1 MPLVIVPTPIGNLE
15 DITLRALRVL
25 NEADVIACEDTR
37 RTLRLL
43 NRYSIRKPLLSFHE
57 HNERKRTEELL
68 RRLEA
73 GDLVA
78 LVSDAG
84 TPAVSDPG
92 AMLLRACTKGGVAV
106 DVLPGPTAFVPALVL
121 SGFTLDTFSF
131 HGFLPRKGRAR
142 REALRLLEEA
152 SGTVVLYVSP
162 HRLGRDLED
171 LAEALGDREAMLA
184 RELTK
189 LHQETIR
196 GKLPE
201 LSEEMERNPRK
212 GEFVLVIATAPA
224 EINPAEKGQWQQE
237 AQVLR
242 ERGLPVSEVV
252 KVVKERYG
260 IPKNAIKKWL
270 LGSKDPE
277 EGETNA

>member
-92 AMLLRACTKGGVAV
+92 AMLLRACTEGGVPV